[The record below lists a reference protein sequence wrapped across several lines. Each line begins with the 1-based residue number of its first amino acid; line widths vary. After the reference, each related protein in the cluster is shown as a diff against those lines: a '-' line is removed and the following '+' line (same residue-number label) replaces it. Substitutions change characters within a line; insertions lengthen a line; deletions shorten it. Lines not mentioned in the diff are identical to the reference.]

1 MLVDHA
7 LFRDAPRASRPPRRH
22 RTAGERLWHDL
33 RALAGARALLVSQ
46 RETPWAS
53 VTFSGARHSF
63 TLRFDLAEA
72 IEDGERLIAALP
84 DHPFHIPGHLVA
96 DASVTRVDHA
106 LLPAPRLELDIDILL
121 LEAS

>member
-7 LFRDAPRASRPPRRH
+7 LFRDAPRTSRPSHRH
-22 RTAGERLWHDL
+22 RTAGERLWHAL
-33 RALAGARALLVSQ
+33 RALAGAGAVLVSQ

-63 TLRFDLAEA
+63 TLRFDEADA
-72 IEDGERLIAALP
+72 IEDSERLIAALP
-84 DHPFHIPGHLVA
+84 EHPFHIPGHLVA
-96 DASVTRVDHA
+96 DASVARADHS